1 MTDSDKLFMEELKEE
16 FKEQVSANF
25 TQMQELFE
33 ENKLDDIA
41 KIAHDIKGMSGI
53 FGLDEGTEIADQ
65 LREAAKEKKVEK
77 TKELLNQLR
86 QYMKENDIIS

>member
-16 FKEQVSANF
+16 FKEQVSANMI
-25 TQMQELFE
+25 QMQALFE

-41 KIAHDIKGMSGI
+41 LIAHDIKGMSGI

-65 LREAAKEKKVEK
+65 LREAAMDKKVEK

>member
-16 FKEQVSANF
+16 FKEQVSANLI
-25 TQMQELFE
+25 QMQELLE

-41 KIAHDIKGMSGI
+41 RIAHDIKGMSGI
-53 FGLDEGTEIADQ
+53 FGLDEGTEIAKQ
-65 LREAAKEKKVEK
+65 LQYAAQDKKVEK

-86 QYMKENDIIS
+86 QYMKENDIIR